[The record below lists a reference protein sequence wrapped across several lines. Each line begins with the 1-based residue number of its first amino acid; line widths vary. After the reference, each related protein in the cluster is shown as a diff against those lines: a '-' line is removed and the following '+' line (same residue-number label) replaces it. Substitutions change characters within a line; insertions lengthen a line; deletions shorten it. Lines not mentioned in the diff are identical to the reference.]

1 MTMTKRIAAA
11 ATLAALLG
19 MAACSKEGGG
29 DYQGGSEGA
38 TGTSEGM
45 MGGAN
50 TGSNAGPANP
60 VSPGPPAVP
69 MDSAAAAAAA
79 GPPPVQSVPTE
90 SRDISI
96 PTGRGTPPPRPPAP

>member
-1 MTMTKRIAAA
+1 MGMTKRIAAA
-11 ATLAALLG
+11 AALAALLG

-45 MGGAN
+45 TGGAN

-60 VSPGPPAVP
+60 MPGAPL
-69 MDSAAAAAAA
+69 DSASAAVAA
-79 GPPPVQSVPTE
+79 GPPPVQAVPPQG
-90 SRDISI
+90 SDINT
-96 PTGRGTPPPRPPAP
+96 PTGNGTPPPRP